1 MNSTNSSLYRY
12 VAYLAW
18 LLAAATFALTLSVPR
33 GISYPT
39 LCLFFL
45 AAVFTFVLRHQT
57 LKLSRQDTILI
68 AVFAAYAISSMIFV
82 YLDGWHTRELDR
94 PSRFLLALPVLV
106 LLLKCKMPNAPLLFF
121 GTIIGAIAAAV
132 LAAFEVFVLDF
143 PRAQV
148 FTNAIMFGDTSM
160 LLGLINSAACFY
172 FYQNKQKL
180 MLALAIL
187 GFIAGVVGSILSGSR
202 GGWIAVPL
210 IGLFILVQAKDL
222 IGKKQLVA
230 IILVALLGVTSA
242 ISLPQTGM
250 QERIKKT
257 KSDVELY
264 LKGYTKTSIGLRFEM
279 WKGAIYLFS
288 EAPIMGVGQYGSQP
302 LKAELAEQGLMSEAA
317 TRFDHLHNEFLNTLA
332 LKGLVGVVFLLALY
346 LIPLKLFISKLR
358 KHRHN
363 WKIKAYALAGALVPM
378 SYIDFALTQS
388 MFSHNIGVMVFIFFT
403 LFFWAAVRWA
413 EASEPD
419 SA

>member
-1 MNSTNSSLYRY
+1 MNTTTSLYRY
-12 VAYLAW
+12 VAYLVW

-39 LCLFFL
+39 LCLFLL
-45 AAVFTFVLRHQT
+45 AAVFALVLRNHT
-57 LKLSRQDTILI
+57 LKLNKQDFILI
-68 AVFAAYAISSMIFV
+68 GVFAAYAISSVIFV

-132 LAAFEVFVLDF
+132 LAAYEVLVLDF

-160 LLGLINSAACFY
+160 LLGLINSAACCY
-172 FYQNKQKL
+172 FYQNKQRL

-187 GFIAGVVGSILSGSR
+187 GVMAGVLGSILSGSR

-210 IGLFILVQAKDL
+210 IGLFILLQAKDL
-222 IGKKQLVA
+222 IGKKQLA
-230 IILVALLGVTSA
+230 ATILVLLIGALSVIA
-242 ISLPQTGM
+242 IPQTGM
-250 QERIKKT
+250 QARFT
-257 KSDVELY
+257 KAVEDIQLY
-264 LKGYTKTSIGLRFEM
+264 LLGETNTSVGLRIEM

-317 TRFDHLHNEFLNTLA
+317 TRFDHLHNEFFNTLA

-346 LIPLKLFISKLR
+346 LIPLKLFIGKLR

-363 WKIKAYALAGALVPM
+363 WRIKAYALAGALVPM
-378 SYIDFALTQS
+378 SYMDFALTQS

-419 SA
+419 NA